1 MGFWQPEE
9 AFGRE
14 FFASYARIHARYSK
28 ALKSLFP
35 WSILGSS
42 KGKQEERMKLKVM
55 LSSDDPIMEELR
67 KLNIEIDDRSEY
79 VLTRRE
85 MDLNYLPAKNG
96 EQTFYISID
105 DIIFIES
112 LGHDVMLHTKDGVYV
127 TKERLKTLERMLD
140 PDDFLRVS
148 NSSIVSIKNIR
159 RIEASIL
166 QKFILHMS
174 NGDKVDVTRSYYYI
188 FKDRF
193 NI

>member
-1 MGFWQPEE
+1 
-9 AFGRE
+9 
-14 FFASYARIHARYSK
+14 
-28 ALKSLFP
+28 
-35 WSILGSS
+35 
-42 KGKQEERMKLKVM
+42 
-55 LSSDDPIMEELR
+55 
-67 KLNIEIDDRSEY
+67 
-79 VLTRRE
+79 
-85 MDLNYLPAKNG
+85 
-96 EQTFYISID
+96 
-105 DIIFIES
+105 
-112 LGHDVMLHTKDGVYV
+112 MLHTKDGVYV

>member
-1 MGFWQPEE
+1 
-9 AFGRE
+9 
-14 FFASYARIHARYSK
+14 
-28 ALKSLFP
+28 
-35 WSILGSS
+35 
-42 KGKQEERMKLKVM
+42 MKLKVM

-79 VLTRRE
+79 ILTRRE
-85 MDLNYLPAKNG
+85 MDLNYLPAKND